1 MSKNYQ
7 FPKGI
12 AVKDHCAMRCA
23 LIKKEQGFGRF
34 ALCSMLYAFIRPL
47 PHAFKNVK
55 IQGLTP

>member
-7 FPKGI
+7 FLKGI

-34 ALCSMLYAFIRPL
+34 ALCAMLYAFIRPL
-47 PHAFKNVK
+47 PHFICA
-55 IQGLTP
+55 IGIS